1 VHCRTGKKS
10 PFLRLSSERPAHP
23 SRQRHG
29 PAPSA
34 WGAVAQQTTAVAL
47 HKGEPGEP
55 GELGTVKQLWHTGH
69 PQREELLTDIE
80 QLCFILYIFIYI
92 YISLYRQERFCP
104 FYCSTFFYTHSLLS
118 LSNLS
123 RSHFHLHQSGFRV
136 KASTCSRNVHV
147 RWNFTGNCGN
157 PAFVSFREKHKAAW
171 QTPKAAGALRT
182 CAAPS
187 QHMCLTRLMIP
198 LCLVQRKGRHVCSW
212 SRPRREVR
220 DLTENA

>member
-1 VHCRTGKKS
+1 MHCRTGKKS
-10 PFLRLSSERPAHP
+10 PFLRLPSERPAHP

-34 WGAVAQQTTAVAL
+34 WGAVAQQTTAVAV
-47 HKGEPGEP
+47 HGEPGKP
-55 GELGTVKQLWHTGH
+55 GTVKQLWHTGH

-80 QLCFILYIFIYI
+80 QLCFILYIFIYL
-92 YISLYRQERFCP
+92 YIVRKGSVP
-104 FYCSTFFYTHSLLS
+104 STVSTFFYTHSLLS
-118 LSNLS
+118 LQPLKVTFPPPPVWFSCQS
-123 RSHFHLHQSGFRV
+123 FHMFKECSCSLKLHQQLRQPS
-136 KASTCSRNVHV
+136 
-147 RWNFTGNCGN
+147 
-157 PAFVSFREKHKAAW
+157 FVSFREKHKAAW

-182 CAAPS
+182 WAAPS